1 MPPKT
6 AVQASAAMP
15 AAAAP
20 DAMARLTP
28 RRVGRIQRALLGWY
42 EEHASPFPWRES
54 RNPYHALVA
63 GVCSQQTQMSRVL
76 PLWERWM
83 AAFPTL
89 DAAAQASTAEVL
101 RVWAGAGYPKRAL
114 ALRDTARRCLELH
127 DGALPRDYNAL
138 LALPGVGPF
147 TAAIVLC
154 LGWADPAVA
163 IDTNVVRVIGRL
175 VHGDLQPAK
184 ETAPA
189 AILEAA
195 QRLLPRAESAHWNPA
210 LMDYGGRI
218 CTPRP
223 HCDVCVVARECAA
236 RPRFANGERATP
248 VRRQASFDG
257 SDRQWRGRIMRALRA
272 QHGPMRTSALTAAL
286 ATTEAETA
294 LVRRL
299 LATLVTE
306 GMAWRHGSWCGLGD
320 RPEA

>member
-6 AVQASAAMP
+6 V
-15 AAAAP
+15 AAAP
-20 DAMARLTP
+20 EATAALP
-28 RRVGRIQRALLGWY
+28 PERVGRIRRALLGWY

-54 RNPYHALVA
+54 RNPYEALVA

-89 DAAAQASTAEVL
+89 DAAAAASSAEVL

-114 ALRDTARRCLELH
+114 ALRDAAQRCLEHH
-127 DGALPRDYNAL
+127 DGVLPRDHEAL

-154 LGWADPAVA
+154 FGWADPAVA

-175 VHGDLQPAK
+175 VYGDLQPAR
-184 ETAPA
+184 ETSSV

-195 QRLLPRAESAHWNPA
+195 RRLLPPAASVHWNPA
-210 LMDYGGRI
+210 LMDYGGRV

-223 HCDVCVVARECAA
+223 RCAVCVVAKECAA
-236 RPRFANGERATP
+236 RPRFADGELATP
-248 VRRQASFDG
+248 VRRQARFDG
-257 SDRQWRGRIMRALRA
+257 SDRQWRGRILRTLRA
-272 QHGPMRTSALTAAL
+272 QHGAMRTSALVAAI
-286 ATTEAETA
+286 TSSEEERT

-299 LATLVTE
+299 LADLAAE
-306 GMAWRHGSWCGLGD
+306 GLAWRYGPWCGLGD
-320 RPEA
+320 RAEA